1 MNDAE
6 SVTIKLA
13 EVLRRP
19 EDLDKIPALK
29 AEFNRKKAAAD
40 SQLKLSLREQL
51 SMTQTGMSSLTD
63 GQITVNLI
71 KEEMMKVDR
80 LCAEAQSMIR
90 DFPHINLVAQTHR
103 NFSQVEEMVTAIES
117 FEERINE
124 LEMLLREDNQAMETQ
139 PNLLAIHF
147 GLTKLRDIRDVI
159 TEQARSTGDSCTEM
173 INNLQLSS
181 GATLQDY
188 FTRLDD
194 VIEWFDDHVGT
205 ACMQLIDLV
214 TSGNTGLVVRLAIV
228 IEEEEKSDKKA
239 KALRDAQNEYKEL
252 ASRFKSIAAGPKE
265 LRGYKEKFLKA
276 IQLTAQGRVDQS
288 NEAFLN
294 EPDRLEKSVRWYF
307 NDLNAVKLGMV
318 NLMPK
323 KWKIFKTY
331 VNIYHGIMHDWLIQ
345 RIDDK
350 ELTPSHMLAIIHW
363 SDKYYAKMAKLG
375 VSEEELRPHLIDN
388 RETELVH
395 EYRQLIFRAV
405 EEWMDRMAATDRQE
419 FLERKE
425 GTLDI
430 DANGCFRT
438 KTLSDMWRMLEEQLL
453 VAKGSNRTDVVDG
466 VVGVMFRS
474 LRSRQTMWEQL
485 VDEELRKYSIGT
497 GDSEGL
503 QSLQD
508 WLVAIANDQIVCID
522 DAEEEIG
529 QSSHLTRF
537 SRTYEAMISS
547 DFEMTARIELDKLR
561 DQYVDLGTHCLGVFV
576 SLIFAVDFKVLL
588 SEFFTPT
595 WYTRKGMGQAIST
608 FEDYLADY
616 SLVLHPS
623 LRDILVEELA
633 DELLAR
639 YLMAVRNRGVKFR
652 RNDPFTDK
660 ITDDVLTVFGFF
672 EKFGTF
678 LDIKQKWRAVDGL
691 VKLLEANKAAVPTVF
706 EQMKTDYWDLQ
717 IGWVEAVLRA
727 RDDFERSMINAV
739 KSKAAEVYVERG
751 SETIMSKV
759 K

>member
-6 SVTIKLA
+6 YVTVRLA

-29 AEFNRKKAAAD
+29 AEFTRKKAAAD
-40 SQLKLSLREQL
+40 SQLKLSLKEQL
-51 SMTQTGMSSLTD
+51 NMTQTGMSSLTD
-63 GQITVNLI
+63 GQRIVNLI

-90 DFPHINLVAQTHR
+90 DFPHVNIVAQTHR
-103 NFSQVEEMVTAIES
+103 NFSQVEEMVTAIDA
-117 FEERINE
+117 FEERLDE
-124 LEMLLREDNQAMETQ
+124 LEVLLREDDQAMETQ

-147 GLTKLRDIRDVI
+147 GLTKLRDIRDVVM
-159 TEQARSTGDSCTEM
+159 EQARSTGDSCTEM

-214 TSGNTGLVVRLAIV
+214 TSNNNGLVVRLAIV

-276 IQLTAQGRVDQS
+276 IRLTAQARIDQS
-288 NEAFLN
+288 NESFLN
-294 EPDRLEKSVRWYF
+294 EPDRLDKSVRWYF
-307 NDLNAVKLGMV
+307 NDLNAVKLGMT

-331 VNIYHGIMHDWLIQ
+331 VSIYHSLMHDWLVQ

-375 VSEEELRPHLIDN
+375 LNEEELRPHLIDN

-405 EEWMDRMAATDRQE
+405 EEWMDRMASTDHQE

-485 VDEELRKYSIGT
+485 VDEELRKYVNGS
-497 GDSEGL
+497 GDPDGL

-508 WLVAIANDQIVCID
+508 WLIAIANDQIVCID
-522 DAEEEIG
+522 DAEEENG

-547 DFEMTARIELDKLR
+547 EFESTARIELDKLR
-561 DQYVDLGTHCLGVFV
+561 DRYVDLGTHCISVFV

-595 WYTRKGMGQAIST
+595 WYTRKGMGQAVTT
-608 FEDYLADY
+608 FEDYLSDY
-616 SLVLHPS
+616 SPILHPS

-660 ITDDVLTVFGFF
+660 IKDDVLTVFGFF

-678 LDIKQKWRAVDGL
+678 HEIKQKWRAVDGL
-691 VKLLEANKAAVPTVF
+691 VKLLEANKAAVPIVF
-706 EQMKTDYWDLQ
+706 EQMKADYWDLQ
-717 IGWVEAVLRA
+717 IGWVDAVLRV

-739 KSKAAEVYVERG
+739 KSKAAELYVERAP
-751 SETIMSKV
+751 ETIMSKV

>member
-1 MNDAE
+1 MNDAD
-6 SVTIKLA
+6 SITFRLA

-40 SQLKLSLREQL
+40 AQLKLSLKEQL
-51 SMTQTGMSSLTD
+51 NMTQTGMSSLTD
-63 GQITVNLI
+63 GQRTVNLI

-90 DFPHINLVAQTHR
+90 DFPHVNLVAQTHR
-103 NFSQVEEMVTAIES
+103 NFSQVEEMVMAIDS
-117 FEERINE
+117 FEERLNE
-124 LEMLLREDNQAMETQ
+124 LEKLLREDDQAMETQ

-147 GLTKLRDIRDVI
+147 GLTKLRDVRDIVM
-159 TEQARSTGDSCTEM
+159 EQARSTGDSCTEM
-173 INNLQLSS
+173 INNLQLST

-188 FTRLDD
+188 FLRLDD

-214 TSGNTGLVVRLAIV
+214 TSNNTGLVVRLAIV

-265 LRGYKEKFLKA
+265 LRGYKEKFLRA
-276 IQLTAQGRVDQS
+276 IRLTAQACIDQS
-288 NEAFLN
+288 NETFRN

-307 NDLNAVKLGMV
+307 NDLNAVKLGMT

-331 VNIYHGIMHDWLIQ
+331 VNIYHCLMHDWLVQ

-375 VSEEELRPHLIDN
+375 LNEEELRPHLIDN
-388 RETELVH
+388 REIELVH

-405 EEWMDRMAATDRQE
+405 EEWMDRMAATDNRE

-453 VAKGSNRTDVVDG
+453 VAKGSNRTDVADG

-485 VDEELRKYSIGT
+485 VDEELRKYVNGT
-497 GDSEGL
+497 GDLDGL

-508 WLVAIANDQIVCID
+508 WLIAIANDQIVCID

-537 SRTYEAMISS
+537 LRTYEAMISPE
-547 DFEMTARIELDKLR
+547 FEMTARVELDKLR
-561 DQYVDLGTHCLGVFV
+561 DRYVDLGTHCISVFV
-576 SLIFAVDFKVLL
+576 NLIFAVDFKVLL
-588 SEFFTPT
+588 SEFFTAT
-595 WYTRKGMGQAIST
+595 WYTRKGMGQAVST

-616 SLVLHPS
+616 SSVLHPS

-633 DELLAR
+633 DELLTR

-660 ITDDVLTVFGFF
+660 IKDDVLTVFGFF
-672 EKFGTF
+672 EKFSTF
-678 LDIKQKWRAVDGL
+678 QEIKQKWRAVDGL
-691 VKLLEANKAAVPTVF
+691 VKLLETNKAAVPVIF
-706 EQMKTDYWDLQ
+706 EQIKADYWDLQ
-717 IGWVEAVLRA
+717 IGWVDAVLRS
-727 RDDFERSMINAV
+727 RDDFERSMINSV
-739 KSKAAEVYVERG
+739 KSKAAELYVERG
-751 SETIMSKV
+751 PETIMSKV

>member
-1 MNDAE
+1 MNDAD
-6 SVTIKLA
+6 SVTVKLA

-40 SQLKLSLREQL
+40 SQLKLSLKEQL
-51 SMTQTGMSSLTD
+51 NMTQAGMSSLTD
-63 GQITVNLI
+63 GQRTVNLI

-147 GLTKLRDIRDVI
+147 GLTKLRDIRDVVM
-159 TEQARSTGDSCTEM
+159 EQARSTGDSCTEM
-173 INNLQLSS
+173 INNLQLNS

-188 FTRLDD
+188 FIRLDD

-214 TSGNTGLVVRLAIV
+214 TSDNTGLVVRLAIV
-228 IEEEEKSDKKA
+228 IEEEEKRDKKA

-265 LRGYKEKFLKA
+265 LRGYKENFLKA
-276 IQLTAQGRVDQS
+276 IKLTAQSHIDQS
-288 NEAFLN
+288 NETFLN
-294 EPDRLEKSVRWYF
+294 EPDRLEKSVRWFF

-323 KWKIFKTY
+323 KWKIFRTY
-331 VNIYHGIMHDWLIQ
+331 VNIYHSLMHDWMIQ

-350 ELTPSHMLAIIHW
+350 ELTPSHMLSIIHW
-363 SDKYYAKMAKLG
+363 SSKYYAKMAKLG

-395 EYRQLIFRAV
+395 EYRQLIFKAV

-474 LRSRQTMWEQL
+474 LRSRQSMWEQL
-485 VDEELRKYSIGT
+485 VDEELRKYSSGT
-497 GDSEGL
+497 GDPEGL

-508 WLVAIANDQIVCID
+508 WLIAIANDQIVCID

-537 SRTYEAMISS
+537 SRTYETMISS
-547 DFEMTARIELDKLR
+547 DFEMTARVELDKLR
-561 DQYVDLGTHCLGVFV
+561 DQYVDLGTHCLSIFVGV
-576 SLIFAVDFKVLL
+576 IFAVDFKVLL

-616 SLVLHPS
+616 SVVLHPS

-660 ITDDVLTVFGFF
+660 ITDDILTVFGFF

-678 LDIKQKWRAVDGL
+678 PDIKQKWRAVDGL
-691 VKLLEANKAAVPTVF
+691 VKLLETNKAAVPIVF

-717 IGWVEAVLRA
+717 ISWVEAVLRA
-727 RDDFERSMINAV
+727 RDDFERSMINTV
-739 KSKAAEVYVERG
+739 KSKAAEIYVERG
-751 SETIMSKV
+751 PETIMSKV